1 MSKEK
6 EQEVKAEDL
15 NLELPSSIL
24 TKEFEDDDSDMPLP
38 ETTEYKDPK
47 QADDDRV
54 LMPTPKFYT
63 LFNECLGKMP
73 YASILKN
80 SNNDQIKLVDLK
92 LGKIVQTFKEHTG
105 KVCTVEKIESKKYG
119 ECLLSQGLDGKIKLW
134 TSS

>member
-38 ETTEYKDPK
+38 ETADYKDPNH
-47 QADDDRV
+47 ADDDRV
-54 LMPTPKFYT
+54 LLPTPKFYK

-73 YASILKN
+73 AMQAHWQFSIIIFCHK
-80 SNNDQIKLVDLK
+80 
-92 LGKIVQTFKEHTG
+92 
-105 KVCTVEKIESKKYG
+105 
-119 ECLLSQGLDGKIKLW
+119 
-134 TSS
+134 SSP